1 VAEAVRLVVWD
12 LDETFW
18 KGTLTEGGIREYVQE
33 HHDIVV
39 ELSRRGIINS
49 ICSKN
54 DHDVVCKILAEKGIL
69 EYFVFP
75 SINWEPKGHRLRQLV
90 EATQLRAPT
99 VMFIDDN
106 PNNRAEATAMVAGI
120 QVEDE
125 TFISSML
132 ADPRFA
138 GKDDQALTRLK
149 QYKLLEERSRD
160 AEKAA
165 GSNEDF
171 LRSCDV
177 RVYIE
182 YDVESH
188 LDRCIELINR
198 TNQLNY
204 TKHRLPENIDAA
216 RRELLLHLRR
226 FSRQAGLVR
235 VADKYGDYGF
245 IGFFMTESLRRT
257 IVEGASNRRLIHF
270 CLSCRTLGMLI
281 EQWLYEHLGRP
292 ELEVVGDVLTDLSVP
307 RTIDWVR
314 QVPSMDESASE
325 LPQIAPQI
333 VLWGGCETEAV
344 GVYLAAHT
352 PALRTFGS
360 YVAGGCFVR
369 IDSVV
374 HIGSICGS
382 DPSEV
387 EADAKA
393 MGLPIKMVAQDIFSN
408 GVPGTIFVFNFGLDA
423 QWFSY
428 GKHKSNGMTLSI
440 LPRRITKGNFF
451 TLSEQDLIDHL
462 EATSERD
469 YDADQRQHVLEVARY
484 VRENFDYVKAPSLE
498 QRVQMI
504 RNMIERIPAGSKF
517 IIAVEHDQV
526 SRPDPEDPKK
536 FVISP
541 FPERTRWAD
550 LMRDVARSYPYVEVI
565 TYSEVI
571 KGPHEIQG
579 GGNHY
584 TREVYLRFAQR
595 VVEVA
600 AALQPK
606 DELSLTE
613 A

>member
-1 VAEAVRLVVWD
+1 LAEAVRLVVWD

-18 KGTLTEGGIREYVQE
+18 KGTVTEGGIREYVQE

-54 DHDVVCKILAEKGIL
+54 DHDTVCKILADKNIL
-69 EYFVFP
+69 DYFVFP
-75 SINWEPKGHRLRQLV
+75 SINWESKGPRLRHLV

-106 PNNRAEATAMVAGI
+106 PNNRAEAAAMVAGI

-125 TFISSML
+125 NFIASML
-132 ADPRFA
+132 ADPRFV
-138 GKDDQALTRLK
+138 GKDDKDLARLK

-160 AEKAA
+160 AEKAV
-165 GSNEDF
+165 GSNEEF

-182 YDVESH
+182 FDVESH

-204 TKHRLPENIDAA
+204 TKLRLPENIEHA
-216 RRELLLHLRR
+216 RRDLLFHLRR

-245 IGFFMTESLRRT
+245 VGFFMTESLRRT
-257 IVEGASNRRLIHF
+257 IIEGTSNRRLIHF

-281 EQWLYEHLGRP
+281 EQWLYEYLGRP
-292 ELEVVGDVLTDLSVP
+292 ELDVVGDVLTDLSVQ

-325 LPQIAPQI
+325 LAQIAPRI

-344 GVYLAAHT
+344 GVYLAAYT
-352 PALRTFGS
+352 PALQTFGS

-374 HIGSICGS
+374 HVNSICTS
-382 DPSEV
+382 HPRDV
-387 EADAKA
+387 EADATA
-393 MGLPIKMVAQDIFSN
+393 MGLPIRMVAQDIFATAAT
-408 GVPGTIFVFNFGLDA
+408 GTIFVFNFGLDA

-428 GKHKSNGMTLSI
+428 GRHKTTGMTLNI
-440 LPRRITKGNFF
+440 VPRRLLRGNFF
-451 TLSEQDLIDHL
+451 TLSEQELIAHL
-462 EATSERD
+462 ETTSERE
-469 YDADQRQHVLEVARY
+469 YDADQRRNVLAVGRH
-484 VRENFDYVKAPSLE
+484 VREHFDCLHAPSEE
-498 QRVQMI
+498 QRIHMLRDI
-504 RNMIERIPAGSKF
+504 LERLPAGSKF

-526 SRPDPEDPKK
+526 TRPDNDNPKNT
-536 FVISP
+536 VTVSL
-541 FPERTRWAD
+541 PERTRWAE
-550 LMRDVARSYPYVEVI
+550 LMRDVARSYPYVEVV

-571 KGPHEIQG
+571 NGPHEVLG

-584 TREVYLRFAQR
+584 TREVYLRFAHR
-595 VVEVA
+595 VVDVA
-600 AALQPK
+600 KALQPK
-606 DELSLTE
+606 
-613 A
+613 AI